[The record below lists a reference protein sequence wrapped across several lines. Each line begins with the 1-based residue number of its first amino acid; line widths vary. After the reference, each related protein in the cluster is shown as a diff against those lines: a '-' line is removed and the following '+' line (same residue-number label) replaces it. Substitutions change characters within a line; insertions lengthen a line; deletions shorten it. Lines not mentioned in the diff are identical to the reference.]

1 MTQDTDNL
9 IELLDL
15 KKSALLVIDM
25 QNGFCHKDGN
35 LGQSGVDTDRLSSVI
50 PPLTNVIQ
58 RCNEVGMPVL
68 WTVQEHFEKDCR
80 RARKRL
86 PSHTSKRKN
95 ITALAGTWDAA
106 IVDELQDLITNPSY
120 VIRKHRFGAFYETR
134 LNVLLEMLGV
144 ESLFITGLTTNACVD
159 TSFRE
164 AYLRDFDVVG
174 IEDCIS
180 GVNPEWEEPT
190 KKVWQQY
197 LGITV
202 DSGNFL
208 QWVEHQQEPKTLGLA
223 HLAIQVS
230 DFDKSVHFY
239 VDLLGF
245 KSRPDTVP
253 LADGRPLIST
263 IQGLGITTGG
273 PGDQKQVDHI
283 AFEVANVVAL
293 NERLKTNNITFIK
306 DLASGAYGL
315 TIYVE
320 DPDGNTVELFEVI

>member
-1 MTQDTDNL
+1 MAQTPQEL
-9 IELLDL
+9 LELLDL

-35 LGQSGVDTDRLSSVI
+35 LGQSGVDTDRLSAVI
-50 PPLTNVIQ
+50 PPLKTVIE
-58 RCNEVGMPVL
+58 RCNQVGMPVL
-68 WTVQEHFEKDCR
+68 WTVQEHFEKDRR

-106 IVDELQDLITNPSY
+106 IVDELQGLITNPSY

-174 IEDCIS
+174 IEDCIA
-180 GVNPEWEEPT
+180 GVNPEWEESA
-190 KKVWQQY
+190 KNVWRHY

-202 DSGNFL
+202 GSDNFF
-208 QWVEHQQEPKTLGLA
+208 QWLEQQQQPQTQGLA

-230 DFDKSVHFY
+230 DFDKAAHFY

-245 KSRPDTVP
+245 RPRPDAKP
-253 LADGRPLIST
+253 LGDGRPLIST
-263 IQGLGITTGG
+263 VQGLGITTGG

-283 AFEVANVVAL
+283 AFEVSNVTVLAEKLKANDV
-293 NERLKTNNITFIK
+293 TFVK
-306 DLASGAYGL
+306 ELGPGAYGL
-315 TIYVE
+315 TIYVK
-320 DPDGNTVELFEVI
+320 DPDGNIIELFEP

>member
-1 MTQDTDNL
+1 MTQSTQEL
-9 IELLDL
+9 MQLLDI

-25 QNGFCHKDGN
+25 QNGFCHRDGN
-35 LGQSGVDTDRLSSVI
+35 LGQSGVDTDRLSSVV
-50 PPLTNVIQ
+50 PPLKNVIE

-68 WTVQEHFEKDCR
+68 WTVQEHFAKDSR

-106 IVDELQDLITNPSY
+106 IIDELQNLITNPSY

-164 AYLRDFDVVG
+164 AYLRDFDVIG

-180 GVNPEWEEPT
+180 GVNPEWEEPA
-190 KKVWQQY
+190 KQVWKHY
-197 LGITV
+197 LGITAG
-202 DSGNFL
+202 SGEFL
-208 QWVEHQQEPKTLGLA
+208 QWVDDQQQPKTLGLA

-239 VDLLGF
+239 RDLLGF
-245 KSRPDTVP
+245 QSRPKTVP
-253 LADGRPLIST
+253 LADGRPLLST

-283 AFEVANVVAL
+283 AFEVANVTAL
-293 NERLKTNNITFIK
+293 NERLKANDVTFVK
-306 DLASGAYGL
+306 ELGPGAYGL
-315 TIYVE
+315 TIYVN
-320 DPDGNTVELFEVI
+320 DPDANIIELFEVI

>member
-1 MTQDTDNL
+1 MSQEQNEL

-15 KKSALLVIDM
+15 KKSALLVIDL

-50 PPLTNVIQ
+50 PALKKVIE
-58 RCNEVGMPVL
+58 RCNEVNMPVL
-68 WTVQEHFEKDCR
+68 WTLQEHFENDRR

-86 PSHTSKRKN
+86 PSHTSKRKK

-106 IVDELQDLITNPSY
+106 IVDELQGLITNPSY

-134 LNVLLEMLGV
+134 LNILLEMLGV

-164 AYLRDFDVVG
+164 AYLRDFDVIG

-180 GVNPEWEEPT
+180 GVNAEWEEPA

-197 LGITV
+197 LGITIN
-202 DSGNFL
+202 SGNFL
-208 QWVEHQQEPKTLGLA
+208 GWIDKQLQPKTMGLA
-223 HLAIQVS
+223 HLAIQVH

-239 VDLLGF
+239 RDLLGF
-245 KSRPDTVP
+245 QSRPKTVP
-253 LADGRPLIST
+253 LADGRPLFSSV
-263 IQGLGITTGG
+263 QGLGITTGG
-273 PGDQKQVDHI
+273 PGDKQQMDHM
-283 AFEVANVVAL
+283 AFEVSNVEAL
-293 NERLKTNNITFIK
+293 NARLKDNGVTFVK
-306 DLASGAYGL
+306 ELGPGAYGL
-315 TIYVE
+315 TIYVN
-320 DPDGNTVELFEVI
+320 DPDGNIVELFEVI

>member
-1 MTQDTDNL
+1 MSLNQNEL

-15 KKSALLVIDM
+15 KKAALLVIDL

-50 PPLTNVIQ
+50 PPLKKVIE

-68 WTVQEHFEKDCR
+68 WTVQEHFEKDQR

-86 PSHTSKRKN
+86 PSHTSKRKK
-95 ITALAGTWDAA
+95 ITALAGTWDAE
-106 IVDELQDLITNPSY
+106 IVEELKDLITNPSY

-144 ESLFITGLTTNACVD
+144 ETLFITGLTTNACVD

-180 GVNPEWEEPT
+180 GVNPEWEEPA
-190 KKVWQQY
+190 KKVWQHY

-202 DSGNFL
+202 DSDNFL
-208 QWVEHQQEPKTLGLA
+208 QWVEKEQQPKTLGLA

-245 KSRPDTVP
+245 EPRKNTVP
-253 LADGRPLIST
+253 LADGRPLVST

-273 PGDQKQVDHI
+273 PGDQKQLDHM
-283 AFEVANVVAL
+283 AFEVSNVEAL
-293 NERLKTNNITFIK
+293 AQKLKTHEVSFVK
-306 DLASGAYGL
+306 DVAPGAYGL
-315 TIYVE
+315 TIYVK
-320 DPDGNTVELFEVI
+320 DPDGNIVELFETL

>member
-1 MTQDTDNL
+1 MSQNQSEL
-9 IELLDL
+9 IDLLDL
-15 KKSALLVIDM
+15 KKSALLVIDL

-50 PPLTNVIQ
+50 PPLKKVIE

-68 WTVQEHFEKDCR
+68 WTVQEHFEKDER

-86 PSHTSKRKN
+86 PSHTSKRKK
-95 ITALAGTWDAA
+95 ITALAGTWDAE
-106 IVDELQDLITNPSY
+106 IVEELKDLITNPSY

-144 ESLFITGLTTNACVD
+144 ETLFVTGLTTNACVD

-180 GVNPEWEEPT
+180 GVNPEWEAPA
-190 KKVWQQY
+190 KKVWQHY

-202 DSGNFL
+202 DSDNFL
-208 QWVEHQQEPKTLGLA
+208 QWVEKEQQPKTLGLA
-223 HLAIQVS
+223 HLALQVS

-245 KSRPDTVP
+245 EPRKNTVP
-253 LADGRPLIST
+253 LADGRPLVST

-273 PGDQKQVDHI
+273 PGDQIQLDHM
-283 AFEVANVVAL
+283 AFEVSKVEALAEKLKANDVTFVKDVAP
-293 NERLKTNNITFIK
+293 
-306 DLASGAYGL
+306 GAYGL
-315 TIYVE
+315 TIYVK
-320 DPDGNTVELFEVI
+320 DPDGNIVELFEVI